1 MLDNPNAPDIGAH
14 QIGVRQ
20 TGPRHE
26 AFDLREWVSFAW
38 RHWKFIAAVTALVLV
53 VGTAYL
59 LNQTRLYTAT
69 SQVLLDPQKE
79 KMPGGD
85 TMLGESRLNLAVI
98 DSQIAI
104 IRSTV
109 FLRRVVERAHLVPAA
124 SAAAGSAPVPD
135 EEGLFGAARG
145 FALGLIG
152 SWRGDEHAA
161 KPAEPAAPGLG
172 GEAMPAAELRAI
184 EDLRESFQV
193 ARAPQRGYMLTI
205 AVTSPDPAE

>member
-1 MLDNPNAPDIGAH
+1 MAIAA
-14 QIGVRQ
+14 R
-20 TGPRHE
+20 E

-38 RHWKFIAAVTALVLV
+38 RHWKFIAAITAIVLV

-69 SQVLLDPQKE
+69 AQVLLDPQKE

-85 TMLGESRLNLAVI
+85 AMLAELRLSLAVI

-109 FLRRVVERAHLVPAA
+109 FLRRVVERAHLVPTA
-124 SAAAGSAPVPD
+124 SAAANPASAAD

-145 FALGLIG
+145 FVLGLIG
-152 SWRGDEHAA
+152 SWR
-161 KPAEPAAPGLG
+161 AEERAPKTTAPERPRSPEPTRYRRPSCALSRLSGSSLN
-172 GEAMPAAELRAI
+172 
-184 EDLRESFQV
+184 V
-193 ARAPQRGYMLTI
+193 ARAAAAGLHADDRRYLARPCRSGSAGQCGRRNISGR
-205 AVTSPDPAE
+205 

>member
-1 MLDNPNAPDIGAH
+1 MPDNLNMPGVVGAA
-14 QIGVRQ
+14 R
-20 TGPRHE
+20 E

-38 RHWKFIAAVTALVLV
+38 RHWKFIAAVTAFVLV

-69 SQVLLDPQKE
+69 AQVLLDPQKE

-85 TMLGESRLNLAVI
+85 AMLGESRLNLAVI

-124 SAAAGSAPVPD
+124 SRRRTGLPPRTITACSAP
-135 EEGLFGAARG
+135 
-145 FALGLIG
+145 
-152 SWRGDEHAA
+152 
-161 KPAEPAAPGLG
+161 
-172 GEAMPAAELRAI
+172 RAV
-184 EDLRESFQV
+184 SCSV
-193 ARAPQRGYMLTI
+193 
-205 AVTSPDPAE
+205 